1 MLLKNITRL
10 CKEKGVSIA
19 RLERESGIGN
29 GTIGRW
35 DRASPT
41 LENVLKVAE
50 YLGTTVDAL
59 LSPCGSQ
66 VQE

>member
-10 CKEKGVSIA
+10 CKERGISIA

-35 DRASPT
+35 GRTSPN

-50 YLGTTVDAL
+50 YFGVTLESL
-59 LSPCGSQ
+59 LSA
-66 VQE
+66 EDD